1 MHPEEHRAD
10 RSLAPPAAG
19 PGSVRGA
26 GAALVLLMAIVA
38 MLLLGPVSPAS
49 AHASLVGTAPGDG
62 VTLREAPD
70 EITLSLSEHVVLDA
84 TRIEVV
90 DGHGMTVSVTD
101 LHLVAEHPGD
111 LQPGDLEEPV
121 QVVGRLPHLAS
132 GTYQVSWR
140 TLSGDDLHK
149 SSGRFAFGVRRPV
162 QAIGVG
168 DDPPPPTMEP
178 PVRWGL
184 LFGIALAL
192 GGLLAHSVLLRDGG
206 DRIAARALKLSVA
219 GSLTA
224 LLASGALLVAQ
235 VMSGGVAEH
244 ELLTG
249 SYVIRWGLREAG
261 LALLALAA
269 MALLRDARPGVSRAL
284 LLGGGTLSCLGTALL
299 GHAGAGVTL
308 STTRVLATACH
319 LGAGLT
325 WAGAVVCLALV
336 LAMRTDPS
344 REVTWAAT
352 LRSFAVP
359 AAACVSL
366 VVVSGLYLSSHVVAS
381 VDAALTTFYGRTLL
395 VKVGLVGVA
404 GLVGLVNHRRVRGHG
419 AGPLRRT
426 LAVEAVVLVTV
437 VAATAVLTSA
447 QPAMGPESAHPDQ
460 AAPLGSLLTTLA
472 LALAAALTG
481 AWLVGVRGRRR
492 ALPESPAQ
500 LVEDSPDKVPT

>member
-1 MHPEEHRAD
+1 MHPDEHRAG
-10 RSLAPPAAG
+10 RPPAPPAAR

-26 GAALVLLMAIVA
+26 GAALALVTAGVA

-62 VTLREAPD
+62 VTLRDAPD
-70 EITLSLSEHVVLDA
+70 EITLSFSEHVVLDA

-101 LHLVAEHPGD
+101 LHLVTEHPD
-111 LQPGDLEEPV
+111 DMEEPV

-132 GTYQVSWR
+132 GTYRVSWR

-149 SSGRFAFGVRRPV
+149 SSGRFAFGLRRPV

-168 DDPPPPTMEP
+168 DDPTPPTMEP
-178 PVRWGL
+178 PVRWAL
-184 LFGIALAL
+184 LLGIALAL
-192 GGLLAHSVLLRDGG
+192 GGLLAHSVLLRGG
-206 DRIAARALKLSVA
+206 GEIRTAERALKLSVA

-224 LLASGALLVAQ
+224 LLASGVLLLAQ
-235 VMSGGVAEH
+235 VTSGGVADH
-244 ELLTG
+244 ELLAG
-249 SYVIRWGLREAG
+249 SYGIRWGLREAG
-261 LALLALAA
+261 LALMALAA
-269 MALLRDARPGVSRAL
+269 MALLRGARPGVSRAL
-284 LLGGGTLSCLGTALL
+284 VLGGGTLSCLGTALL
-299 GHAGAGVTL
+299 GHAGAGVPV
-308 STTRVLATACH
+308 STTRVLATAFH

-336 LAMRTDPS
+336 LATRTDPS
-344 REVTWAAT
+344 QEVTWAAA
-352 LRSFAVP
+352 LRSFGVP

-381 VDAALTTFYGRTLL
+381 VDAVLTTFYGRTLL
-395 VKVGLVGVA
+395 VKVGLVSLA

-426 LAVEAVVLVTV
+426 LAVEAVVLMTV

-460 AAPLGSLLTTLA
+460 AAHLDALLTTLA
-472 LALAAALTG
+472 LALAAALAG
-481 AWLVGVRGRRR
+481 AWLVAVRGRRR
-492 ALPESPAQ
+492 ALPETPAH
-500 LVEDSPDKVPT
+500 LFEDSPDKVPT